1 MKKQLI
7 INADDFGIHLAVNEA
22 VRKAATE
29 GILTSTSLM
38 AGGDAFDEAVEM
50 ARSMPSLGIG
60 IHLTLVGGIKPVLP
74 PSEVPSLTWDNGVF
88 CHDYGKLIVRDLE
101 GKISLSEVYA
111 EWDAQIQKI
120 MNTGLPV
127 THMDGHQH
135 MHMWPHFYPIARDLA
150 KKYHISCMR
159 VPDEDVLYGM
169 KDGHIIRWAAK
180 NGLSLLSRMHRPD
193 LKKNHIRTND
203 HFFGML
209 YGGHLSPERFAKF
222 ILQTKPGI
230 TEIMCHP
237 SADTRAMEDTF
248 HWGYHGEDELAGLL
262 ADINRELIEKK
273 QISLI
278 DVYKRQGSCIP
289 VLPGSTGRY
298 YCAGK
303 QRGD

>member
-7 INADDFGIHLAVNEA
+7 INADDFGIHPAVNEA

-159 VPDEDVLYGM
+159 VPDEDVLFGM
-169 KDGHIIRWAAK
+169 KDGHIIRWAVK
-180 NGLSLLSRMHRPD
+180 NGLSLLSRMHRSD
-193 LKKNHIRTND
+193 LKKNHVRTND

-222 ILQTKPGI
+222 ILQTRPGI

-278 DVYKRQGSCIP
+278 SYRDVREE
-289 VLPGSTGRY
+289 
-298 YCAGK
+298 
-303 QRGD
+303 

>member
-7 INADDFGIHLAVNEA
+7 INADDFGIHPAVNEA

-159 VPDEDVLYGM
+159 VPDEDVLFGM

-262 ADINRELIEKK
+262 ADINRELIAKK

-278 DVYKRQGSCIP
+278 SYRDVRKE
-289 VLPGSTGRY
+289 
-298 YCAGK
+298 
-303 QRGD
+303 

>member
-7 INADDFGIHLAVNEA
+7 INADDFGIHPAVNEA

-159 VPDEDVLYGM
+159 VPDEDVLFGM

-278 DVYKRQGSCIP
+278 SYRDVREE
-289 VLPGSTGRY
+289 
-298 YCAGK
+298 
-303 QRGD
+303 

>member
-7 INADDFGIHLAVNEA
+7 INADDFGIHPAVNEA

-159 VPDEDVLYGM
+159 VPDEDVLFGM

-222 ILQTKPGI
+222 ILQTKLGI

-278 DVYKRQGSCIP
+278 SYRDVREE
-289 VLPGSTGRY
+289 
-298 YCAGK
+298 
-303 QRGD
+303 

>member
-7 INADDFGIHLAVNEA
+7 INADDFGIHPAVNEA

-60 IHLTLVGGIKPVLP
+60 IHLTLVGGIKSVLP

-88 CHDYGKLIVRDLE
+88 CHGYGKLIVRDLE
-101 GKISLSEVYA
+101 GKILLSEVYA

-159 VPDEDVLYGM
+159 VPDEDVLFGM

-262 ADINRELIEKK
+262 ADINRELIAKK

-278 DVYKRQGSCIP
+278 SYRDVREE
-289 VLPGSTGRY
+289 
-298 YCAGK
+298 
-303 QRGD
+303 

>member
-7 INADDFGIHLAVNEA
+7 INADDFGIHPAVNEA

-60 IHLTLVGGIKPVLP
+60 IHLTLVGGIKSVLP

-101 GKISLSEVYA
+101 GKILLSEVYA

-159 VPDEDVLYGM
+159 VPDEDVLFGM

-262 ADINRELIEKK
+262 ADINRELIAKK

-278 DVYKRQGSCIP
+278 SYRDVKEE
-289 VLPGSTGRY
+289 
-298 YCAGK
+298 
-303 QRGD
+303 

>member
-7 INADDFGIHLAVNEA
+7 INADDFGIHPAVNEA

-60 IHLTLVGGIKPVLP
+60 IHLTLVGGIKPVLS

-159 VPDEDVLYGM
+159 VPDEDVLFGM

-273 QISLI
+273 QITLI
-278 DVYKRQGSCIP
+278 SYRDVREE
-289 VLPGSTGRY
+289 
-298 YCAGK
+298 
-303 QRGD
+303 

>member
-7 INADDFGIHLAVNEA
+7 INADDFGIHPAVNEA

-50 ARSMPSLGIG
+50 AQSMPSLGIG
-60 IHLTLVGGIKPVLP
+60 IHLTLVGGIKSVLP

-101 GKISLSEVYA
+101 GKILLSEVYA

-159 VPDEDVLYGM
+159 VPDEDVLFGM

-262 ADINRELIEKK
+262 ADINRELIAKK

-278 DVYKRQGSCIP
+278 SYRDVREE
-289 VLPGSTGRY
+289 
-298 YCAGK
+298 
-303 QRGD
+303 

>member
-7 INADDFGIHLAVNEA
+7 INADDFGIHPAVNEA

-38 AGGDAFDEAVEM
+38 SGGDAFDEAVEM

-159 VPDEDVLYGM
+159 VPDEDVLFGM

-262 ADINRELIEKK
+262 ADINRELIAKK

-278 DVYKRQGSCIP
+278 SYRDVREE
-289 VLPGSTGRY
+289 
-298 YCAGK
+298 
-303 QRGD
+303 

>member
-7 INADDFGIHLAVNEA
+7 INADDFGIHPAVNEA

-74 PSEVPSLTWDNGVF
+74 PSEVQSLTWDNGVF

-159 VPDEDVLYGM
+159 VPDEDVLFGM

-278 DVYKRQGSCIP
+278 SYRDVREE
-289 VLPGSTGRY
+289 
-298 YCAGK
+298 
-303 QRGD
+303 

>member
-7 INADDFGIHLAVNEA
+7 INADDFGIHPAVNEA

-159 VPDEDVLYGM
+159 VPDEDVLFGM

-180 NGLSLLSRMHRPD
+180 NGLSLLSRMHRSD

-262 ADINRELIEKK
+262 ADINRELIAKK

-278 DVYKRQGSCIP
+278 SYRDVREE
-289 VLPGSTGRY
+289 
-298 YCAGK
+298 
-303 QRGD
+303 

>member
-7 INADDFGIHLAVNEA
+7 INADDFGIHPAVNEA

-159 VPDEDVLYGM
+159 VPDEDVLFGM

-180 NGLSLLSRMHRPD
+180 NGLSLLSRMHRSD
-193 LKKNHIRTND
+193 LKKNHIRTNN

-222 ILQTKPGI
+222 ILQTRPGI

-278 DVYKRQGSCIP
+278 SYRDVREE
-289 VLPGSTGRY
+289 
-298 YCAGK
+298 
-303 QRGD
+303 

>member
-7 INADDFGIHLAVNEA
+7 INADDFGIHPAVNEA

-38 AGGDAFDEAVEM
+38 AGGDAFDEAIEM

-159 VPDEDVLYGM
+159 VPNEDVLFGM

-278 DVYKRQGSCIP
+278 SYRDVREE
-289 VLPGSTGRY
+289 
-298 YCAGK
+298 
-303 QRGD
+303 

>member
-7 INADDFGIHLAVNEA
+7 INADDFGIHPAVNEA

-135 MHMWPHFYPIARDLA
+135 MHMWPHFYPIARNLA

-159 VPDEDVLYGM
+159 VPDEDVLFGM

-278 DVYKRQGSCIP
+278 SYRDVREE
-289 VLPGSTGRY
+289 
-298 YCAGK
+298 
-303 QRGD
+303 

>member
-7 INADDFGIHLAVNEA
+7 INADDFGIHPAVNEA

-159 VPDEDVLYGM
+159 VPDEDVLFGM

-209 YGGHLSPERFAKF
+209 YGGHLSPERFAEF

-262 ADINRELIEKK
+262 ADINRELIAKK

-278 DVYKRQGSCIP
+278 SYRDVREE
-289 VLPGSTGRY
+289 
-298 YCAGK
+298 
-303 QRGD
+303 

>member
-7 INADDFGIHLAVNEA
+7 INADDFGIHPAVNEA
-22 VRKAATE
+22 VHKAATE

-60 IHLTLVGGIKPVLP
+60 IHITLVGGIKPVLP

-159 VPDEDVLYGM
+159 VPDEDVLFGM

-237 SADTRAMEDTF
+237 SADTLAMEDTF

-278 DVYKRQGSCIP
+278 SYRDVREE
-289 VLPGSTGRY
+289 
-298 YCAGK
+298 
-303 QRGD
+303 

>member
-7 INADDFGIHLAVNEA
+7 INADDFGIHPAVNEA

-50 ARSMPSLGIG
+50 ARFMPSLGIG
-60 IHLTLVGGIKPVLP
+60 VHLTLVGGIKPVLP
-74 PSEVPSLTWDNGVF
+74 PSEVPSLTLDNGVF

-159 VPDEDVLYGM
+159 VPDEDVLFGM

-209 YGGHLSPERFAKF
+209 YGGHLSPERFAEF

-262 ADINRELIEKK
+262 ADINRELIAKK

-278 DVYKRQGSCIP
+278 SYRDVREE
-289 VLPGSTGRY
+289 
-298 YCAGK
+298 
-303 QRGD
+303 

>member
-7 INADDFGIHLAVNEA
+7 INADDFGIHPAINEA

-159 VPDEDVLYGM
+159 VPDEDVLFGM

-278 DVYKRQGSCIP
+278 SYRDVREE
-289 VLPGSTGRY
+289 
-298 YCAGK
+298 
-303 QRGD
+303 

>member
-7 INADDFGIHLAVNEA
+7 INADDFGIHPAVNEA

-159 VPDEDVLYGM
+159 VPDEDVLFGM
-169 KDGHIIRWAAK
+169 KDGHIIRWTAK

-222 ILQTKPGI
+222 ILQTRLGI

-278 DVYKRQGSCIP
+278 SYRDVREE
-289 VLPGSTGRY
+289 
-298 YCAGK
+298 
-303 QRGD
+303 

>member
-7 INADDFGIHLAVNEA
+7 INADDFGIHPAVNEA

-159 VPDEDVLYGM
+159 VPDEDVLFGM

-203 HFFGML
+203 HFFGMF

-278 DVYKRQGSCIP
+278 SYRDVREE
-289 VLPGSTGRY
+289 
-298 YCAGK
+298 
-303 QRGD
+303 

>member
-7 INADDFGIHLAVNEA
+7 INADDFGIHPAVNEA

-74 PSEVPSLTWDNGVF
+74 LSEVPSLTWDNGVF

-159 VPDEDVLYGM
+159 VPDEDVLFGM

-262 ADINRELIEKK
+262 ADINRELIAKK

-278 DVYKRQGSCIP
+278 SYRDVREE
-289 VLPGSTGRY
+289 
-298 YCAGK
+298 
-303 QRGD
+303 

>member
-7 INADDFGIHLAVNEA
+7 INADDFGIHPAVNEA

-159 VPDEDVLYGM
+159 VPDEDVLFGM

-209 YGGHLSPERFAKF
+209 YGGHLSPERFAEF

-262 ADINRELIEKK
+262 ADINRELIARK

-278 DVYKRQGSCIP
+278 SYRDVREE
-289 VLPGSTGRY
+289 
-298 YCAGK
+298 
-303 QRGD
+303 

>member
-7 INADDFGIHLAVNEA
+7 INADDFGIHPAVNEA

-60 IHLTLVGGIKPVLP
+60 IHLTLVGGIRPVLP

-159 VPDEDVLYGM
+159 VPDEDVLFGM

-209 YGGHLSPERFAKF
+209 YGGHLSPERFAEF

-262 ADINRELIEKK
+262 ADINRELIAKK

-278 DVYKRQGSCIP
+278 SYRDVREE
-289 VLPGSTGRY
+289 
-298 YCAGK
+298 
-303 QRGD
+303 

>member
-7 INADDFGIHLAVNEA
+7 INADDFGIHPAVNEA

-50 ARSMPSLGIG
+50 ARSMLSLGIG

-120 MNTGLPV
+120 MNTGLPI

-159 VPDEDVLYGM
+159 VPDEDVLFGM

-237 SADTRAMEDTF
+237 SSDTRAMENTF

-262 ADINRELIEKK
+262 ADINRELIAKK

-278 DVYKRQGSCIP
+278 SYRDVREE
-289 VLPGSTGRY
+289 
-298 YCAGK
+298 
-303 QRGD
+303 

>member
-7 INADDFGIHLAVNEA
+7 INADDFGIHPAVNEA

-50 ARSMPSLGIG
+50 ARSMLSLGIG

-120 MNTGLPV
+120 MNTGLSI

-159 VPDEDVLYGM
+159 VPDEDVLFGM

-237 SADTRAMEDTF
+237 SSDTRAMENTF

-262 ADINRELIEKK
+262 ADINRELIAKK

-278 DVYKRQGSCIP
+278 SYRDVREE
-289 VLPGSTGRY
+289 
-298 YCAGK
+298 
-303 QRGD
+303 

>member
-7 INADDFGIHLAVNEA
+7 INADDFGIHPAVNEA

-60 IHLTLVGGIKPVLP
+60 VHLTLVGGIKPVLP

-159 VPDEDVLYGM
+159 VPDEDVLFGM
-169 KDGHIIRWAAK
+169 KEGHIIRWAAK

-209 YGGHLSPERFAKF
+209 YGGHLSPERFAEF

-262 ADINRELIEKK
+262 ADINRELIAKK

-278 DVYKRQGSCIP
+278 SYRDVREE
-289 VLPGSTGRY
+289 
-298 YCAGK
+298 
-303 QRGD
+303 

>member
-7 INADDFGIHLAVNEA
+7 INADDFGIHPAVNEA
-22 VRKAATE
+22 VHKAATE

-135 MHMWPHFYPIARDLA
+135 MHMWPHFYPVARDLA

-159 VPDEDVLYGM
+159 VPDEDVLFGM

-278 DVYKRQGSCIP
+278 SYRDVREE
-289 VLPGSTGRY
+289 
-298 YCAGK
+298 
-303 QRGD
+303 

>member
-7 INADDFGIHLAVNEA
+7 INADDFGIHPAVNEA

-60 IHLTLVGGIKPVLP
+60 IHLTLVGWIKSVLP

-101 GKISLSEVYA
+101 GKILLSEVYA

-159 VPDEDVLYGM
+159 VPDEDVLFGM

-262 ADINRELIEKK
+262 ADINRELIAKK

-278 DVYKRQGSCIP
+278 SYRDVREE
-289 VLPGSTGRY
+289 
-298 YCAGK
+298 
-303 QRGD
+303 

>member
-7 INADDFGIHLAVNEA
+7 INADDFGIHPAVNEA

-50 ARSMPSLGIG
+50 ARSMPFLGIG

-159 VPDEDVLYGM
+159 VPDEDVLFGM

-278 DVYKRQGSCIP
+278 SYRDVREE
-289 VLPGSTGRY
+289 
-298 YCAGK
+298 
-303 QRGD
+303 

>member
-1 MKKQLI
+1 MRKQLI
-7 INADDFGIHLAVNEA
+7 INADDFGIHPAVNEA

-159 VPDEDVLYGM
+159 VPDEDVLFGM

-262 ADINRELIEKK
+262 ADINRELIAKK

-278 DVYKRQGSCIP
+278 SYRDVREE
-289 VLPGSTGRY
+289 
-298 YCAGK
+298 
-303 QRGD
+303 

>member
-7 INADDFGIHLAVNEA
+7 INADDFGIHPAVNEA

-38 AGGDAFDEAVEM
+38 AGGDAFDEAFEM

-60 IHLTLVGGIKPVLP
+60 IHLTLVVGIKPVLP

-159 VPDEDVLYGM
+159 VPDEDVLFGM

-262 ADINRELIEKK
+262 ADINRELIAKK

-278 DVYKRQGSCIP
+278 SYRDVREE
-289 VLPGSTGRY
+289 
-298 YCAGK
+298 
-303 QRGD
+303 

>member
-7 INADDFGIHLAVNEA
+7 INADDFGIHPAVNEA

-159 VPDEDVLYGM
+159 VPDEDVLFGM

-193 LKKNHIRTND
+193 LKKNHIWTND

-278 DVYKRQGSCIP
+278 SYRDVREE
-289 VLPGSTGRY
+289 
-298 YCAGK
+298 
-303 QRGD
+303 

>member
-7 INADDFGIHLAVNEA
+7 INADDFGIHPAVNEA
-22 VRKAATE
+22 VRRAATE

-159 VPDEDVLYGM
+159 VPDEDVLFGM

-278 DVYKRQGSCIP
+278 SYRDVREE
-289 VLPGSTGRY
+289 
-298 YCAGK
+298 
-303 QRGD
+303 

>member
-7 INADDFGIHLAVNEA
+7 INADDFGIHPAVNEA

-159 VPDEDVLYGM
+159 VPDEDVLFGM

-180 NGLSLLSRMHRPD
+180 NGLSLLSRMHRSD
-193 LKKNHIRTND
+193 LKKNHVRTND

-222 ILQTKPGI
+222 ILQTRPGI

-237 SADTRAMEDTF
+237 SVDTRAMEDTF

-278 DVYKRQGSCIP
+278 SYRDVREE
-289 VLPGSTGRY
+289 
-298 YCAGK
+298 
-303 QRGD
+303 

>member
-7 INADDFGIHLAVNEA
+7 INADDFGIHPAVNEA

-127 THMDGHQH
+127 THLDGHQH

-159 VPDEDVLYGM
+159 VPDEDVLFGM

-278 DVYKRQGSCIP
+278 SYRDVREE
-289 VLPGSTGRY
+289 
-298 YCAGK
+298 
-303 QRGD
+303 

>member
-7 INADDFGIHLAVNEA
+7 INADDFGIHPAVNEA
-22 VRKAATE
+22 VHKAATE

-50 ARSMPSLGIG
+50 ARFMPSLGIG

-159 VPDEDVLYGM
+159 VPDEDVLFGM

-278 DVYKRQGSCIP
+278 SYRDVREE
-289 VLPGSTGRY
+289 
-298 YCAGK
+298 
-303 QRGD
+303 

>member
-1 MKKQLI
+1 MRKQLI
-7 INADDFGIHLAVNEA
+7 INADDFGIHPAVNEA

-120 MNTGLPV
+120 MNTGLLV

-159 VPDEDVLYGM
+159 VPDEDVLFGM

-278 DVYKRQGSCIP
+278 SYRDVREE
-289 VLPGSTGRY
+289 
-298 YCAGK
+298 
-303 QRGD
+303 